1 MIGPAGAAGPVLSPR
16 EDSKCRLKRIHLEL
30 VAATLTAGIGL
41 LAATGSLDL
50 GVGSGK
56 ALARNLVI
64 FPFMCGT
71 DLCSLR
77 ASPPPHR
84 RFSHSDGTEKSA
96 VRSSW
101 RPNGGRRPPPP
112 FSCRWRFLRLVVAI
126 QFLGLYVG
134 SALYLFYVSWR
145 QGKYHPLA
153 AVSLGLGFAGA
164 LYLIFEIVFQI
175 PLHKGPLEN
184 MFGVYS

>member
-1 MIGPAGAAGPVLSPR
+1 MHI
-16 EDSKCRLKRIHLEL
+16 KRIHMEL

-50 GVGSGK
+50 GVGWESSGPQPGY
-56 ALARNLVI
+56 
-64 FPFMCGT
+64 FPFYVGLIVLLASVASAAQT
-71 DLCSLR
+71 LFALR
-77 ASPPPHR
+77 RHGEKRREIFLEAEQVSRLASFFLPM
-84 RFSHSDGTEKSA
+84 A
-96 VRSSW
+96 V
-101 RPNGGRRPPPP
+101 
-112 FSCRWRFLRLVVAI
+112 FVVVAI
-126 QFLGLYVG
+126 QLGLYVG

-153 AVSLGLGFAGA
+153 AVSFGLGFAVA

-184 MFGVYS
+184 MFGVY